1 MDPTTMTWWLFAL
14 TFLVLVLTVLVA
26 LDLKRAWNRTASSE
40 ARRLIADAAQEA
52 ELAHITGP
60 HRVPVLRPGETLVVG
75 DGRLMPAVTVTGPIH
90 PETVSAIQAAA
101 TEPATAPVPHAH
113 AELLAPPPMIG
124 DDTLRD
130 WLIHYRKAPEAWTD
144 VTREFYRRAAG
155 VPEVADYFTGVDW
168 PALQRHFTAAL
179 ILLTHTGVTRDMPAT
194 AARWHHDVRNSAGDP
209 ITPEIYDAVIA
220 TLVGVLRDFDVPE
233 DALAQLGRTV
243 APFRMAIARTRA
255 PAAPELAGEA
265 RARAVW
271 PTWSDQRGS
280 ASADG
285 AW

>member
-1 MDPTTMTWWLFAL
+1 MDPTTTTVWLFAL
-14 TFLVLVLTVLVA
+14 TFLVLALTVLVA
-26 LDLKRAWNRTASSE
+26 LDLRRAWHRTASSE
-40 ARRLIADAAQEA
+40 ARRLIAEAAQEV
-52 ELAHITGP
+52 ELEHITASTTIQ
-60 HRVPVLRPGETLVVG
+60 RPEP
-75 DGRLMPAVTVTGPIH
+75 D
-90 PETVSAIQAAA
+90 PEMVAAIQAAM
-101 TEPATAPVPHAH
+101 TEPATEPTPNANMRNPAT
-113 AELLAPPPMIG
+113 ELLVPPPMIG
-124 DDTLRD
+124 GDTLRD

-179 ILLTHTGVTRDMPAT
+179 ILITHTGVSRDLPAT
-194 AARWHHDVRNSAGDP
+194 AARWHYDVRNSANDP
-209 ITPEIYDAVIA
+209 ITPEVYDAVIQ
-220 TLVGVLRDFDVPE
+220 TLVDVLRDFDVPE

-243 APFRMAIARTRA
+243 APFRMAIARV
-255 PAAPELAGEA
+255 PARDVPELAGEA

>member
-113 AELLAPPPMIG
+113 A
-124 DDTLRD
+124 
-130 WLIHYRKAPEAWTD
+130 
-144 VTREFYRRAAG
+144 
-155 VPEVADYFTGVDW
+155 
-168 PALQRHFTAAL
+168 
-179 ILLTHTGVTRDMPAT
+179 
-194 AARWHHDVRNSAGDP
+194 
-209 ITPEIYDAVIA
+209 
-220 TLVGVLRDFDVPE
+220 
-233 DALAQLGRTV
+233 
-243 APFRMAIARTRA
+243 
-255 PAAPELAGEA
+255 
-265 RARAVW
+265 
-271 PTWSDQRGS
+271 
-280 ASADG
+280 
-285 AW
+285 